1 LLDRPCGG
9 SGGEDLM
16 MAITPSR
23 SDVPVSQDE
32 KAPVDSLPEPDSGP
46 TPILVDELDA
56 GGLKSAPNHIDRRA
70 ARLTCV

>member
-1 LLDRPCGG
+1 
-9 SGGEDLM
+9 M

-23 SDVPVSQDE
+23 SDVPVIMGQDE